1 MNLKKSTLLA
11 LLALTVPHASQA
23 RSAPTA
29 AVDACVK
36 SFVEAYLPN
45 NPLKQVRKLIPAAS
59 PIDAYYAPR
68 KYTVALS
75 AYGVRSGDLLAQ
87 ARCVAS
93 NKGVVLV
100 LDNPPAGEYV
110 ARADFVVSLR

>member
-1 MNLKKSTLLA
+1 MNLKTSTLLV
-11 LLALTVPHASQA
+11 LLAAAPLAGHAQNGPA
-23 RSAPTA
+23 A

-36 SFVEAYLPN
+36 SFVDGYLQNHPV
-45 NPLKQVRKLIPAAS
+45 KQIKKYIPPAS

-75 AYGVRSGDLLAQ
+75 AYSVRSGDLLAQ

-93 NKGVVLV
+93 NKGVVIV
-100 LDNPPAGEYV
+100 LDNPPADEYV
-110 ARADFVVSLR
+110 ARADFAVSVR